1 MRDRLGKESVVEF
14 RFHERIHLIA
24 PSQRLHMYLPVNTT
38 NSSPLVLNLGGSILE
53 IEIGQATTKS
63 VQNTRITDEKM
74 KLWKIQWKENAH

>member
-1 MRDRLGKESVVEF
+1 
-14 RFHERIHLIA
+14 
-24 PSQRLHMYLPVNTT
+24 MYLPVNTT